1 MLLALPLARS
11 GAPVVATAGA
21 YQRSWGRANVAA
33 EPRPSVLHFGVA
45 VADAE
50 HVVVRQHFQ
59 PLCLFGG
66 ERVDLLLLRSR
77 CVDGLRDVYNLEGG
91 FDAYSALDDSVPRC

>member
-1 MLLALPLARS
+1 VRP
-11 GAPVVATAGA
+11 
-21 YQRSWGRANVAA
+21 ANAA
-33 EPRPSVLHFGVA
+33 VEPGPSVLHFGVA

-50 HVVVRQHFQ
+50 HVLVRQHFQ
-59 PLCLFGG
+59 PLGVLGG

-91 FDAYSALDDSVPRC
+91 LDAYSAPDASVPSY